1 MKTHHK
7 DTLCNLQVFSE
18 FQEKEG
24 GMPQHK
30 TTKARRDPKLIQEK
44 IRLEKLK
51 VFEAEP
57 FLFMYVKKQI
67 K

>member
-1 MKTHHK
+1 
-7 DTLCNLQVFSE
+7 LQVFSE